1 MGALLWLISTLIN
14 LFVWALI
21 ISVALTWLVQFNIVN
36 ARNPIVNQVGNF
48 LYRLTEPALRPFR
61 RFIPNLGGVDI
72 SPVILIL
79 LLFFLQRLL
88 FDFFMPAQG

>member
-1 MGALLWLISTLIN
+1 LVSTLIE

-36 ARNPIVNQVGNF
+36 ARNPIVNQIGSF

-61 RFIPNLGGVDI
+61 RVIPNLGGVDI
-72 SPVILIL
+72 SPVVLIL
-79 LLFFLQRLL
+79 LLFFVQRLL
-88 FDFFMPAQG
+88 YDVFTPAHGM